1 MRAGGMN
8 EQKTFFPR
16 EEMTKEC
23 ALLCTMYNLD
33 LISFRDDSVFSV
45 NTTEEKTEDEEFLQK
60 IRLYIVSFNQDSA
73 IRCFCIRIFGDEQN
87 LSAQ

>member
-1 MRAGGMN
+1 MSRRL
-8 EQKTFFPR
+8 FFPR

>member
-1 MRAGGMN
+1 MSRRL
-8 EQKTFFPR
+8 FFPR

-23 ALLCTMYNLD
+23 ALLYVQCTYNLD
-33 LISFRDDSVFSV
+33 LISYRDDSVFSV